1 MAQTCFNNIRRF
13 RDSKLWVYNVCSAD
27 TGGDKMLEIGEK
39 IKRRRLSLGLT
50 QEELA
55 ARVELSKGFISQVE
69 RDLTSPSIAT
79 LTDILEAL
87 GMSLADFFS
96 EENTNEK
103 VVFGA
108 DDVFVKEDEEAGHTI
123 HWLIPNAQKN
133 ELEPI
138 MVVIQSGG
146 KTWEDDPH
154 EGEEFGYVL
163 MGSITLHLGHKSFK
177 VRKGSSFCFKPNAVH
192 YITNDTQREARVLW
206 VSTPPSF

>member
-1 MAQTCFNNIRRF
+1 
-13 RDSKLWVYNVCSAD
+13 
-27 TGGDKMLEIGEK
+27 MLEIGEK
-39 IKRRRLSLGLT
+39 IKRRRVSLGLT

-96 EENTNEK
+96 QEDTNEK

-108 DDVFVKEDEEAGHTI
+108 DDVFVKENEDAGHSI

-133 ELEPI
+133 SLEPI
-138 MVVIQSGG
+138 LVTLQSGG
-146 KTWEDDPH
+146 KTWEQDPH

-163 MGSITLHLGHKSFK
+163 SGAVTLELGGKSYR
-177 VRKGSSFCFKPNAVH
+177 VRKGDSFSFKPSQQHHLKNTGKTPATV
-192 YITNDTQREARVLW
+192 IW
-206 VSTPPSF
+206 VCTPPNF

>member
-1 MAQTCFNNIRRF
+1 MRRF
-13 RDSKLWVYNVCSAD
+13 RDSKLSVYNVCFAN
-27 TGGDKMLEIGEK
+27 TGGDNMLEIGEK
-39 IKRRRLSLGLT
+39 IKRRRVSLGLT

-96 EENTNEK
+96 QEDTNEK

-108 DDVFVKEDEEAGHTI
+108 DDVFVKENEDAGHSI

-133 ELEPI
+133 SLEPI
-138 MVVIQSGG
+138 LVTLQSGG
-146 KTWEDDPH
+146 KTWEQDPH
-154 EGEEFGYVL
+154 EGEEFGFVL
-163 MGSITLHLGHKSFK
+163 EGKIRLFIGNKSYELKKGDSFYFK
-177 VRKGSSFCFKPNAVH
+177 SEKVH
-192 YITNDTQREARVLW
+192 FLKNVGAKTAKILW
-206 VSTPPSF
+206 VSSPPNF

>member
-1 MAQTCFNNIRRF
+1 
-13 RDSKLWVYNVCSAD
+13 
-27 TGGDKMLEIGEK
+27 MLEIGEK
-39 IKRRRLSLGLT
+39 IKRRRVSLGLT

-96 EENTNEK
+96 QEDTNEK

-108 DDVFVKEDEEAGHTI
+108 DDVFVKEDEDAGHSI

-133 ELEPI
+133 SLEPI
-138 MVVIQSGG
+138 LVTLQSGANMGAGPARGRGVRLCSAWRHNAAHRRGNVQG
-146 KTWEDDPH
+146 K
-154 EGEEFGYVL
+154 EGVKL
-163 MGSITLHLGHKSFK
+163 LLQAHRRTLYFK
-177 VRKGSSFCFKPNAVH
+177 R
-192 YITNDTQREARVLW
+192 YQARG
-206 VSTPPSF
+206 

>member
-1 MAQTCFNNIRRF
+1 
-13 RDSKLWVYNVCSAD
+13 
-27 TGGDKMLEIGEK
+27 MLEIGEK
-39 IKRRRLSLGLT
+39 IKRRRVSLGLT

-96 EENTNEK
+96 QEDTNEK

-108 DDVFVKEDEEAGHTI
+108 DDVFVKENEDAGHSI

-133 ELEPI
+133 SLEPI
-138 MVVIQSGG
+138 LVTLQSGG
-146 KTWEDDPH
+146 KTWEQDPH

-163 MGSITLHLGHKSFK
+163 DGSIALMCDGKRSVLRRGETFYLHGRTFHCLKNE
-177 VRKGSSFCFKPNAVH
+177 RK
-192 YITNDTQREARVLW
+192 TTARILW
-206 VSTPPSF
+206 VCTPPLF